1 MMLKYCV
8 VLVFS
13 LGSVVSFQAPTPAFQ
28 ASTLGRSTVLAATPN
43 GVDMERMKAI
53 MAEEAMNPES
63 LKASAEAMKNL
74 KPGDIDQILAEMDNM
89 PYAQLEQLK
98 SMGMDPSIMKS
109 SLQMM
114 KKNPE
119 MMKTMGE
126 MMGTMT
132 PEELLKQSRQ
142 AQETMK
148 SMGDVN
154 LAAASSFPAVTDA
167 QIIETDEEEE
177 ETEESEDD
185 SEPIEP
191 NEKVLDTMFQAA
203 EFMSEPPT
211 GGVTFAG
218 FCTVPPVA
226 VLAAGNGEDDLS
238 KKELTECWNKGSLG
252 ATRVDKAGFKRV
264 WMQVQDSKQLC
275 FVFILQTIPSTANS
289 YILQLFL

>member
-1 MMLKYCV
+1 MRLNYCFS
-8 VLVFS
+8 LVFS
-13 LGSVVSFQAPTPAFQ
+13 LRSVASFQAPKPTFQ
-28 ASTLGRSTVLAATPN
+28 SFALSRLTLLEATPN
-43 GVDMERMKAI
+43 GVDMERMKGI
-53 MAEEAMNPES
+53 MEQESLNAES
-63 LKASAEAMKNL
+63 LKASAEAMKNM
-74 KPGDIDQILAEMDNM
+74 KPSDIDQILAEMDNM
-89 PYAQLEQLK
+89 PASQLEQLK
-98 SMGMDPSIMKS
+98 SMGMDPAVMKS

-148 SMGDVN
+148 SLGDTNV
-154 LAAASSFPAVTDA
+154 AAASAFPVITDA
-167 QIIETDEEEE
+167 QIVEADEEEKVNE
-177 ETEESEDD
+177 EDQDD
-185 SEPIEP
+185 AEPIEP
-191 NEKVLDTMFQAA
+191 SEKVLGTMFQAA
-203 EFMSEPPT
+203 ELMSEPPT

-238 KKELTECWNKGSLG
+238 NNELTECWNKGSLG

-264 WMQVQDSKQLC
+264 WMEVQESKHRYLR
-275 FVFILQTIPSTANS
+275 
-289 YILQLFL
+289 YFL